1 MKVVSFTRRWTP
13 LGCAYILP
21 DGVTTASFILKN
33 AFRNKRRALLSILSV
48 AVSLFLLVTLLV
60 GLREFTVPIEDVGA
74 ALRVVV
80 RNKVSI
86 ANRLP
91 VRQRAIIERIP
102 GVEAVSPFS
111 FFGAKFRNEESPT
124 FAQFAMDA
132 HLLTT
137 IFGEAK
143 VPPDQLEAFVKN
155 QRGCIMGKL
164 TADKYKLKIGD
175 WIPFTS
181 ILYPCSL
188 DMQIVGIY
196 EGTPDDRNVLFHH
209 KYLDESCGSA
219 GWVGTWWVKVRSPE
233 DMPRVLD
240 TINKSFA
247 NSSAEVRAES
257 ERAFQLSFISMLGDI
272 TLLVHS
278 ICSVVIFTLVL
289 VTASTMSMA
298 IRERFR
304 ELAVL
309 KALGYRRHELFS
321 FILAESFGLA
331 GLGGLLGVGG
341 AWALYT
347 FTPIMQVV
355 TKGLL
360 IRFEVTPRII
370 GIAATVAVGLGIASS
385 IAPSIAA
392 ARMSVVNG
400 LKTLD

>member
-1 MKVVSFTRRWTP
+1 M
-13 LGCAYILP
+13 
-21 DGVTTASFILKN
+21 TTGSFIVKN
-33 AFRNKRRALLSILSV
+33 AFRNKRRAALSILSV

-80 RNKVSI
+80 RSKVSI
-86 ANRLP
+86 ANFLP
-91 VRQRAIIERIP
+91 ARQRSTIERVP

-111 FFGAKFRNEESPT
+111 WFGGKFRNEESMT
-124 FAQFAMDA
+124 FAQFAMEADK
-132 HLLTT
+132 LTR

-143 VPPDQLEAFVKN
+143 VPPDQLEAFIKN
-155 QRGCIMGKL
+155 QRGCIVGKI

-181 ILYPCSL
+181 VIYPCTL
-188 DMQIVGIY
+188 EMQVMGIY

-209 KYLDESCGSA
+209 KYLDESCGSP
-219 GWVGTWWVKVRSPE
+219 GWVGTWWLKVRSAE
-233 DMPRVLD
+233 DMPSVLD
-240 TINKSFA
+240 SINKAFA
-247 NSSAEVRAES
+247 NTSAEVRAES

-272 TLLVHS
+272 TLLVNS

-309 KALGYRRHELFS
+309 KALGYRRRDLFA

-331 GLGGLLGVGG
+331 ALGALIGVGG

-347 FTPIMQVV
+347 FTPIMSAV
-355 TKGLL
+355 TKGII

-370 GIAATVAVGLGIASS
+370 GVAATVAAGLGIIAS
-385 IAPSIAA
+385 IAPSIAV
-392 ARMSVVNG
+392 ARTSVVNG